1 MRRKE
6 REVNNSELIELIIS
20 NSDVCRIAFVDN
32 NNPYIVAMNFG
43 YSGGD
48 QPCLYFHCANE
59 GRKLEIIKKNNYVC
73 FQMDTDHKI
82 YGGEKGCDWGM
93 KYSSV
98 VGYGNIS
105 VVSDQVSRKKG
116 LDCLMK
122 HYGDDQNFSY
132 DEKVMASTTI
142 LRLDITEMTG
152 KKR

>member
-6 REVNNSELIELIIS
+6 REVSDTVSVELIIS
-20 NSDVCRIAFVDN
+20 NSDVCRIAFADN
-32 NNPYIVAMNFG
+32 NTPYIVAMNFG

-48 QPCLYFHCANE
+48 QPCLFFHCASE
-59 GRKLEIIKKNNYVC
+59 GRKLEMIKKNNCVC
-73 FQMDTDHKI
+73 FQMDTDHEI

-98 VGYGNIS
+98 VGYGIIS
-105 VVSDQVSRKKG
+105 VVSDQISRKKG

-122 HYGDDQNFSY
+122 HYTGDKNFTY
-132 DEKVMASTTI
+132 DEKVLARTTI

-152 KKR
+152 KKC